1 MKKGSCG
8 TCTTGN
14 LHARQVISGNQ
25 WYLHDGELAD
35 ALDRHCLFEGH
46 GVETKELGSVVEAG
60 LCNAAHL
67 RREAISMQSSA
78 YGAAVILLSHL
89 MREAISMQSSAY
101 GAAVILLSQLHGFEG
116 QVADVQYGREHGLHR
131 ELLLSI
137 DREHVH
143 RLARGRPPF
152 DVVDPGYLW
161 GSGRGVVMSTC
172 MHETEGCRV
181 VMSTC
186 MHEPR
191 AAAS

>member
-1 MKKGSCG
+1 MQGS
-8 TCTTGN
+8 
-14 LHARQVISGNQ
+14 SGNQ

-60 LCNAAHL
+60 LCSAAHL
-67 RREAISMQSSA
+67 R
-78 YGAAVILLSHL
+78 
-89 MREAISMQSSAY
+89 REAISMQSSAY

-161 GSGRGVVMSTC
+161 GSGRGVVLSTCMHEAEGCRVVMSTC

-186 MHEPR
+186 MHEAEGCRVAEVP
-191 AAAS
+191 